1 MTNDSAY
8 ARCNAFVFAASGAI
22 AGAVS
27 RELARQGARMFL
39 SGQDARRLAEL
50 ARAIS
55 VETGAEP
62 AVATVDATSAS
73 AVADYLDAQA
83 ARGVVP
89 DWVFNGI
96 GLDPVGAMY
105 GERSE
110 SLPAEV
116 FTQPL
121 TAIVGGQFVTATQ
134 SALRMRPYG
143 SGTIVLL
150 TASLAKSAMPFM
162 AGITAACDAV
172 QGLARVLAA
181 EYTPYGPRVLCV
193 RVAGIPETRTI
204 RLTSAANAR
213 TRGVTVEEF
222 RRAAGVGTA
231 ASMLT
236 LEAAAKKIAAL
247 CAPGSAAAAGEP
259 LDVDATAGTVD
270 RAQSAAHGNTRRG
283 DLDTYAGQ

>member
-1 MTNDSAY
+1 MTNGKAY
-8 ARCNAFVFAASGAI
+8 AGCNAFVFAASGAI
-22 AGAVS
+22 ASAVS
-27 RELARQGARMFL
+27 RELARQGARVFL
-39 SGQDARRLAEL
+39 SGRDARRLEEL

-55 VETGAEP
+55 AETGTEP
-62 AVATVDATSAS
+62 DVATVDATSAS
-73 AVADYLDAQA
+73 AVADYLDTLA

-89 DWVFNGI
+89 DWAFNGI

-110 SLPAEV
+110 SLPTEV
-116 FTQPL
+116 FTLPL

-143 SGTIVLL
+143 RGTIVLV

-181 EYTPYGPRVLCV
+181 EYAPNGLRVLCV

-213 TRGVTVEEF
+213 TRGVTVQEF
-222 RRAAGVGTA
+222 GRASGVGAA
-231 ASMLT
+231 ASVLT
-236 LEAAAKKIAAL
+236 LEAAAGKIVVL
-247 CAPGSAAAAGEP
+247 CAPGSAAPAGEP
-259 LDVDATAGTVD
+259 LDVDATSVEVD
-270 RAQSAAHGNTRRG
+270 RSPSAAHANTRRG
-283 DLDTYAGQ
+283 